1 MPRLSQTERRRA
13 IIDATLVVT
22 QRKGIGATTARD
34 VALEMGT
41 SSGLIHH
48 YFASMDDLFAA
59 AFAQAATDDLNQTSS
74 AVYAATSATDKL
86 AAFFVSYERTDD
98 EWGYQ
103 IWLDA
108 WSEAPR
114 RPMLQATSQRLNL
127 AWHALL
133 VSIIDLGVRDGAFHC
148 AEPTSTA
155 WRILALLDGLSLQVV
170 AHPEALQYEVV
181 MPWSMRL
188 AELEIGLTPGTLQSR

>member
-1 MPRLSQTERRRA
+1 MPRLSHTERRCA
-13 IIDATLVVT
+13 IINATLAVT

-59 AFAQAATDDLNQTSS
+59 AFDHAATEDLNETTA
-74 AVYAATSATDKL
+74 AVAAASSATDKL
-86 AAFFVSYERTDD
+86 SAFFVSYQRTDD
-98 EWGYQ
+98 DWGYQ
-103 IWLDA
+103 LWLDA

-114 RPMLQATSQRLNL
+114 RPLLQATSQRLNL
-127 AWHALL
+127 GWHALV
-133 VSIIDLGVRDGAFHC
+133 VSIIEQGVHDGAFHC
-148 AEPTSTA
+148 SDPAATA

-170 AHPEALQYEVV
+170 AHPEALQYDAV

-188 AELEIGLTPGTLQSR
+188 AELEIGLAPGTLRL